1 MCLELDQK
9 DSSVSQKDQNC
20 CTLINTN
27 YPCLPSGIKLT
38 LNNRLWYYPANLLI
52 VLVSMLK
59 LKVRCEET
67 AVFVHFQWL
76 RLCTCG
82 WLAPCLTLERGFSC
96 DNTYFSEDFR
106 H

>member
-1 MCLELDQK
+1 MCLELGQ
-9 DSSVSQKDQNC
+9 DSSVSLKHQNC

-27 YPCLPSGIKLT
+27 YPWLPSGIKLT

-76 RLCTCG
+76 RLCRRG
-82 WLAPCLTLERGFSC
+82 WHLISRCKVGCHATTVPIF
-96 DNTYFSEDFR
+96 
-106 H
+106 